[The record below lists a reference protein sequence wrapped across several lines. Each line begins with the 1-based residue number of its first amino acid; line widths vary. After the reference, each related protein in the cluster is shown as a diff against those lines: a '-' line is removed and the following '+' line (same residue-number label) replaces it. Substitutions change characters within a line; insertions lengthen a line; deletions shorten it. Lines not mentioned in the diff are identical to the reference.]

1 MWKEFKEFIANDNIL
16 QLATAVIMGTAFTAI
31 ITSLV
36 EDIFMPIIVA
46 ITGQADVSGIA
57 LKIGNTTLGVGNFI
71 QAIINFVLIAA
82 FLFMVIKGL
91 EKVQR
96 PKSVEE
102 GPAAPTETELLQ
114 DILTELRKK

>member
-1 MWKEFKEFIANDNIL
+1 MLKEFKEFIANDNIL

-71 QAIINFVLIAA
+71 QAIINFLLIAA

-96 PKSVEE
+96 PKPVEE
-102 GPAAPTETELLQ
+102 GPAEPTETELLQ